1 MPSTSPLPP
10 VPQENPPV
18 VPLAQP
24 ALEPQAAR
32 PGAPELA
39 GDGAAGL
46 AAPSRA
52 EAAPAADTGTAEPVE
67 KPTKTRKPAEERIKA
82 ITPEML
88 PENLKPFA
96 ELLAEFWITKGGKKT
111 PRALAGQIGH
121 LERILADGG
130 ATAVRSQF
138 AAAREKAEM
147 DDPFEAITYGNFI
160 RFGRNKAQPWTPGQ
174 PIAEP
179 SLPMAQPE
187 PKPERLPGRNP
198 GVDPFR
204 ILREQQARMQQQRM
218 ELEAERNA
226 SGPQEPQEDP

>member
-1 MPSTSPLPP
+1 M
-10 VPQENPPV
+10 
-18 VPLAQP
+18 
-24 ALEPQAAR
+24 
-32 PGAPELA
+32 
-39 GDGAAGL
+39 
-46 AAPSRA
+46 
-52 EAAPAADTGTAEPVE
+52 PVE
-67 KPTKTRKPAEERIKA
+67 KPAKARKPAEERIKA

-88 PENLKPFA
+88 PEVLKPFA
-96 ELLAEFWITKGGKKT
+96 ELLAEFWVTKGGKKT

-147 DDPFEAITYGNFI
+147 DDPFDAITHGNFL
-160 RFGRNKAQPWTPGQ
+160 RYGRNKAQPWSPGQ

-179 SLPMAQPE
+179 SMPMAKPE

-198 GVDPFR
+198 GVDPLR

-218 ELEAERNA
+218 ELEADHHA
-226 SGPQEPQEDP
+226 SGPQEPQEDA